1 MESYEKLEAQKESI
15 EERMD
20 LDAIDRVAARMYQVS
35 ADHGFHD
42 GEVKG
47 FQAAIVERI
56 AIFIANLHGECSEL
70 WEAARKDALYET
82 CDKGINLTN
91 AEEEL
96 ADIVIR
102 AMDTAHT
109 LGIKI
114 GDAIAKK
121 TAYNKLRPHKHGKK
135 C

>member
-1 MESYEKLEAQKESI
+1 MKFSVDIAEKEDFDAVDRIASKMYE
-15 EERMD
+15 
-20 LDAIDRVAARMYQVS
+20 VS
-35 ADHGFHD
+35 VTHGFHE
-42 GEVKG
+42 GEVVG
-47 FQAAIVERI
+47 PEAGTVERV

-70 WEAARKDALYET
+70 WEATRKGRLFEN
-82 CDKGINLTN
+82 CDKDFSSLGLSVLNN

-109 LGIKI
+109 LGVQL
-114 GDAIAKK
+114 GRAISIK
-121 TAYNKLRPHKHGKK
+121 TAYNRQRAYKHGKK

>member
-1 MESYEKLEAQKESI
+1 MED
-15 EERMD
+15 RMD
-20 LDAIDRVAARMYQVS
+20 MDAMNRVASRLYQVS
-35 ADHGFHD
+35 ANHGFHD

-47 FQAAIVERI
+47 FQTATTERV

-82 CDKGINLTN
+82 CDKGIDLTN
-91 AEEEL
+91 AEEEI

-102 AMDTAHT
+102 AMDTAHA
-109 LGIKI
+109 LGIQI
-114 GDAIAKK
+114 GDAVAKK

>member
-1 MESYEKLEAQKESI
+1 MKD
-15 EERMD
+15 R
-20 LDAIDRVAARMYQVS
+20 LDAKDDFDAIERVAEQMYQVS

-42 GEVKG
+42 GEARG
-47 FQAAIVERI
+47 QESATIERL

-70 WEAARKDALYET
+70 WEAARKGQLFQN
-82 CDKGINLTN
+82 CDKEFAPLALPPLNN

-109 LGIKI
+109 LGVRL
-114 GDAIAKK
+114 GRAIAIK
-121 TAYNKLRPHKHGKK
+121 TEYNRQRAHKHGKK

>member
-1 MESYEKLEAQKESI
+1 MTGFVKDVRS
-15 EERMD
+15 ERP
-20 LDAIDRVAARMYQVS
+20 
-35 ADHGFHD
+35 HGFHE
-42 GEVKG
+42 GEVVG
-47 FQAAIVERI
+47 PEAGTVERV

-70 WEAARKDALYET
+70 WEATRKGRLFEN
-82 CDKGINLTN
+82 CDKDFASLGLSVLNN

-109 LGIKI
+109 LGVQLVAPFPSRQLTIVSVR
-114 GDAIAKK
+114 
-121 TAYNKLRPHKHGKK
+121 TKHGKK